1 MYVHIRTRSALR
13 QSRAPNSATQRK
25 RKPMEL
31 KTLPIGEQS
40 FVKLRT
46 KNRLYVDKTEFI
58 YRMIQDGTCYFLS
71 RPRRFGKSLLLNTIE
86 AYFQGKKELFEG
98 LYIANQEKEWVKH
111 PVFHLDFSA
120 QSYDSEQKLYNKI
133 NTFLTKKEAINL
145 FVDDLRPGNVEQ
157 FLQRL
162 QSFFADFQYD
172 AQTTPESHFRNVLY
186 ILCKLMGLRVD
197 AEYQTSDGR
206 IDLLLRTDK
215 FVYIIECKIDSTAR
229 IALDQI
235 KSKEYA
241 LPWSLDNR
249 EKILIGLNFS
259 TTTRRPDDWI
269 IERGDGTIVKR
280 GDQETGQVTG
290 QVQKLI
296 QGLKKKQQLVYR
308 FIAENEPLQTKSEP
322 LSSEN
327 EPLQTKSEPLDTNFI
342 ATRLGLPY
350 STPKRITKQLEDLHL
365 IRRAEGKKN
374 GSWEIVNN

>member
-1 MYVHIRTRSALR
+1 MYVHIRTRSALY

-31 KTLPIGEQS
+31 KILPIGEQS

-111 PVFHLDFSA
+111 LVFYLDFSA

-145 FVDDLRPGNVEQ
+145 FVDDLRSGNVEQ

-186 ILCKLMGLRVD
+186 ILCKLMGLQVD

-215 FVYIIECKIDSTAR
+215 FVYIIECKIDSTAK
-229 IALDQI
+229 IALQQI
-235 KSKEYA
+235 KDKEYA
-241 LPWSLDNR
+241 LPWALDGR
-249 EKILIGLNFS
+249 EKVLIGLNFS
-259 TTTRRPDDWI
+259 TKTRRPDDWI
-269 IERGDGTIVKR
+269 IEHGDGSQIVDQKSGPEKWTGTKLNERQEAIVEWISNNPNTTYDEMSERFGVSRQTIYKDTKKLQALGVIIREGEDFGGIWKR
-280 GDQETGQVTG
+280 VSQ
-290 QVQKLI
+290 
-296 QGLKKKQQLVYR
+296 
-308 FIAENEPLQTKSEP
+308 
-322 LSSEN
+322 
-327 EPLQTKSEPLDTNFI
+327 
-342 ATRLGLPY
+342 
-350 STPKRITKQLEDLHL
+350 
-365 IRRAEGKKN
+365 
-374 GSWEIVNN
+374 

>member
-1 MYVHIRTRSALR
+1 MYVHIRTRSALH

-145 FVDDLRPGNVEQ
+145 FVSVVNVIQ
-157 FLQRL
+157 TNSL
-162 QSFFADFQYD
+162 SVADIM
-172 AQTTPESHFRNVLY
+172 E
-186 ILCKLMGLRVD
+186 
-197 AEYQTSDGR
+197 
-206 IDLLLRTDK
+206 
-215 FVYIIECKIDSTAR
+215 
-229 IALDQI
+229 
-235 KSKEYA
+235 
-241 LPWSLDNR
+241 
-249 EKILIGLNFS
+249 
-259 TTTRRPDDWI
+259 
-269 IERGDGTIVKR
+269 
-280 GDQETGQVTG
+280 
-290 QVQKLI
+290 
-296 QGLKKKQQLVYR
+296 
-308 FIAENEPLQTKSEP
+308 
-322 LSSEN
+322 
-327 EPLQTKSEPLDTNFI
+327 
-342 ATRLGLPY
+342 RLGLSGDDSFRKRYLNPAMDEGY
-350 STPKRITKQLEDLHL
+350 VTQLYPDKPTTKGQLYLLTPKGIELLKQLN
-365 IRRAEGKKN
+365 AN
-374 GSWEIVNN
+374 

>member
-1 MYVHIRTRSALR
+1 
-13 QSRAPNSATQRK
+13 
-25 RKPMEL
+25 MEL
-31 KTLPIGEQS
+31 QTLPIGEQS

-133 NTFLTKKEAINL
+133 NTFLSKKEAIYGSDASE
-145 FVDDLRPGNVEQ
+145 VDLGSRFEGLIQRAYNQDCQGVVILVDEYDKPLLEAIGNPE
-157 FLQRL
+157 LQENYR
-162 QSFFADFQYD
+162 
-172 AQTTPESHFRNVLY
+172 
-186 ILCKLMGLRVD
+186 G
-197 AEYQTSDGR
+197 
-206 IDLLLRTDK
+206 
-215 FVYIIECKIDSTAR
+215 KIDSTAR

-249 EKILIGLNFS
+249 EKILIGINFS

-269 IERGDGTIVKR
+269 IERGDGSIIEGGQKKWSEISGQKKVVRNR
-280 GDQETGQVTG
+280 GKNTAVIFGLIKANPSITRDQLSAEVHIAPSA
-290 QVQKLI
+290 VQKHIEKLK
-296 QGLKKKQQLVYR
+296 QGYIVRADGDRGGYWVILK
-308 FIAENEPLQTKSEP
+308 E
-322 LSSEN
+322 
-327 EPLQTKSEPLDTNFI
+327 
-342 ATRLGLPY
+342 
-350 STPKRITKQLEDLHL
+350 
-365 IRRAEGKKN
+365 
-374 GSWEIVNN
+374 WEA